1 MGTPKKPEPVR
12 LFIGMLSG
20 DPKLFSAAVNILT
33 KKFGPVLLES
43 EIIPFEFTD
52 YYTPEMGENL
62 WRKFVAFKRM
72 VSPEKLASIKLF
84 TNHLEETYSQN
95 KKRRINLDPG
105 LLTPARVIL
114 ASTKDFSHRIYLKS
128 GIYAEITLLF
138 HKGKFETLAWTYPDY
153 RTEPYLGFFLLLR
166 NMYGRDSSRPQATL
180 KGRTTKKET
189 KYQWKK
195 N

>member
-1 MGTPKKPEPVR
+1 MGKPKNPEPVR

-20 DPKLFSAAVNILT
+20 DPKLFSAAANILT
-33 KKFGPVLLES
+33 KKFGPLLLES
-43 EIIPFEFTD
+43 ELIPFEFTD

-62 WRKFVAFKRM
+62 WRKFVAFQRM

-138 HKGKFETLAWTYPDY
+138 HKGKFETLVWTYPDY
-153 RTEPYLGFFLLLR
+153 RTEPYLKFFSALR
-166 NMYGRDSSRPQATL
+166 SI
-180 KGRTTKKET
+180 
-189 KYQWKK
+189 K
-195 N
+195 NGEKNG

>member
-128 GIYAEITLLF
+128 GIYAEITFLF
-138 HKGKFETLAWTYPDY
+138 RKKGFEFLPWTYPDY
-153 RTEPYLGFFLLLR
+153 QTEPYRKFFSALR
-166 NMYGRDSSRPQATL
+166 NM
-180 KGRTTKKET
+180 
-189 KYQWKK
+189 
-195 N
+195 

>member
-1 MGTPKKPEPVR
+1 MGTPKKPELVR
-12 LFIGMLSG
+12 LFVGMLSG
-20 DPKLFSAAVNILT
+20 DQKLLSAAANILA

-84 TNHLEETYSQN
+84 TNRLEETYSQN

-114 ASTKDFSHRIYLKS
+114 ASTKDFSHRIYLKA

-138 HKGKFETLAWTYPDY
+138 RKGKFETLAWTYPDY
-153 RTEPYLGFFLLLR
+153 RTEPYLKFFSALR
-166 NMYGRDSSRPQATL
+166 NI
-180 KGRTTKKET
+180 
-189 KYQWKK
+189 K
-195 N
+195 NGEKNV

>member
-1 MGTPKKPEPVR
+1 MGTPKKPELVR
-12 LFIGMLSG
+12 LFVGMLSG
-20 DPKLFSAAVNILT
+20 DQKLFSTATNILM

-62 WRKFVAFKRM
+62 LRKFMAFKRM

-138 HKGKFETLAWTYPDY
+138 RKRKFETLIWTYPDY
-153 RTEPYLGFFLLLR
+153 RTEPYLKFFLALR
-166 NMYGRDSSRPQATL
+166 NIK
-180 KGRTTKKET
+180 KGER
-189 KYQWKK
+189 
-195 N
+195 NV

>member
-20 DPKLFSAAVNILT
+20 DPKLFSAAVSALNP
-33 KKFGPVLLES
+33 KFGPVLLES
-43 EIIPFEFTD
+43 EIIPFEFTE
-52 YYTPEMGENL
+52 YYTPEMGKNL
-62 WRKFVAFKRM
+62 WRKFVAFRRM

-95 KKRRINLDPG
+95 RKRCINLDPG
-105 LLTPARVIL
+105 FLTPARVVL

-138 HKGKFETLAWTYPDY
+138 RKGKFETLAWTYPDY
-153 RTEPYLGFFLLLR
+153 RTEPYLKFFSALR
-166 NMYGRDSSRPQATL
+166 NIKTE
-180 KGRTTKKET
+180 KK
-189 KYQWKK
+189 
-195 N
+195 

>member
-20 DPKLFSAAVNILT
+20 NQKLFPAATDILT

-43 EIIPFEFTD
+43 EIIPFKFTD

-62 WRKFVAFKRM
+62 RRKFVAFRRM

-84 TNHLEETYSQN
+84 TNRLEETYSRN
-95 KKRRINLDPG
+95 KNRRINLDPG
-105 LLTPARVIL
+105 FLTPARIIL

-138 HKGKFETLAWTYPDY
+138 RKGRFETLAWTYPDY
-153 RTEPYLGFFLLLR
+153 RTEPYLKFFSALR
-166 NMYGRDSSRPQATL
+166 NM
-180 KGRTTKKET
+180 
-189 KYQWKK
+189 
-195 N
+195 

>member
-33 KKFGPVLLES
+33 KKFGPVRLES

-52 YYTPEMGENL
+52 YYTPEMGKNL

-72 VSPEKLASIKLF
+72 VSPEKLAAIKLF
-84 TNHLEETYSQN
+84 TNRLEETYSRN

-138 HKGKFETLAWTYPDY
+138 RKGKFEMLAWTYPDY
-153 RTEPYLGFFLLLR
+153 RTESYLKFFSALR
-166 NMYGRDSSRPQATL
+166 GI
-180 KGRTTKKET
+180 
-189 KYQWKK
+189 K
-195 N
+195 NGK

>member
-1 MGTPKKPEPVR
+1 MGKPKNPEPVR

-20 DPKLFSAAVNILT
+20 DPKLFSAAANILT
-33 KKFGPVLLES
+33 KKFGPLLLES
-43 EIIPFEFTD
+43 ELIPFEFTD

-62 WRKFVAFKRM
+62 WRKFVAFQRM

-84 TNHLEETYSQN
+84 TNRLEETYRQN

-105 LLTPARVIL
+105 FLTPARVIL

-138 HKGKFETLAWTYPDY
+138 HKGKFETLVWTYPDY
-153 RTEPYLGFFLLLR
+153 RTEPYLKFFSALR
-166 NMYGRDSSRPQATL
+166 NL
-180 KGRTTKKET
+180 KNGE
-189 KYQWKK
+189 K
-195 N
+195 NV

>member
-1 MGTPKKPEPVR
+1 MGIPKKPEPVR
-12 LFIGMLSG
+12 LFIGMLSR
-20 DPKLFSAAVNILT
+20 DQKLFSAAANILT

-128 GIYAEITLLF
+128 GIYAEITFLF
-138 HKGKFETLAWTYPDY
+138 HKKGFEFLSWTYPDY
-153 RTEPYLGFFLLLR
+153 QTEPYLKFFSALR
-166 NMYGRDSSRPQATL
+166 NM
-180 KGRTTKKET
+180 
-189 KYQWKK
+189 
-195 N
+195 

>member
-12 LFIGMLSG
+12 LFVGMLSG
-20 DPKLFSAAVNILT
+20 DPKLFSAAVSSLT
-33 KKFGPVLLES
+33 SKFGPVLVES
-43 EIIPFEFTD
+43 ETIPFEFTE
-52 YYTPEMGENL
+52 YYTPEMGNNL

-84 TNHLEETYSQN
+84 TNRLEEACSQN

-105 LLTPARVIL
+105 FLTPAKIIL

-138 HKGKFETLAWTYPDY
+138 RMGKFETLAWTYPDY
-153 RTEPYLGFFLLLR
+153 RSEPYLKFFYALR
-166 NMYGRDSSRPQATL
+166 NL
-180 KGRTTKKET
+180 KNGE
-189 KYQWKK
+189 
-195 N
+195 